1 MKLFEIPVERSNA
14 LPTIGHTTFRA
25 TWWTTNAVLAIAFI
39 SLFYSAGWEYSVR
52 QYLKGFSDA
61 VVPAAAAPE
70 QKVESILTWMRSG
83 APRPVATNPEEFSK
97 RDPEATLNYQQLL
110 AVCGT
115 ATNAFLNLSRSAG
128 LEARRLLLLNPERNA
143 KHVVA
148 EVHLD
153 GRWIIV
159 DPTYRVVMRNA
170 EGRLLTRKDLQNPV
184 NFAQATR
191 GVPGYPPSYD
201 YSSFAHVR
209 LARLPMQGL
218 GLRRALESLYPGWDE
233 AFDWSLLLER
243 ESFFVLVTSATLTLF
258 LMLLRAFL
266 GWYADQRLKI
276 PRFHLREH
284 FIRAGAAFFSTP
296 EIER

>member
-1 MKLFEIPVERSNA
+1 MPKTR
-14 LPTIGHTTFRA
+14 HTTFRA
-25 TWWTTNAVLAIAFI
+25 AWWTTNALLGLAFI
-39 SLFYSAGWEYSVR
+39 SLIYSAGWEYSLR

-61 VVPAAAAPE
+61 VVPAAASPE
-70 QKVESILTWMRSG
+70 QKVEFILSWMRSG
-83 APRPVATNPEEFSK
+83 APRTVALNPEELSK
-97 RDPEATLNYQQLL
+97 RDPEATLNYKQLL

-128 LEARRLLLLNPERNA
+128 LEARRLLLLNPQRNA

-148 EVHLD
+148 EVHL
-153 GRWIIV
+153 GGQWIIV
-159 DPTYRVVMRNA
+159 DPTYRVMMRDA
-170 EGRLLTRKDLQNPV
+170 QGHLLTRKDLQNPV
-184 NFAQATR
+184 KYAQAISA
-191 GVPGYPPSYD
+191 VPGYPPAYD

-218 GLRRALESLYPGWDE
+218 GLRRALDYLYPGWDE

-243 ESFFVLVTSATLTLF
+243 ESFFVFVTSATLTLL
-258 LMLLRAFL
+258 LMLWRTFL
-266 GWYADQRLKI
+266 GWYADRRLKI

-284 FIRAGAAFFSTP
+284 FIRAGAAFLSTP

>member
-1 MKLFEIPVERSNA
+1 
-14 LPTIGHTTFRA
+14 LPSPRHTTFRA
-25 TWWTTNAVLAIAFI
+25 AWWTTNAVLAIALVA
-39 SLFYSAGWEYSVR
+39 LFYSAGWEYSVR

-83 APRPVATNPEEFSK
+83 APRPVAANPEELSK
-97 RDPEATLNYQQLL
+97 RDPETTLNYQQLL
-110 AVCGT
+110 SVCGT

-128 LEARRLLLLNPERNA
+128 LEARRLLLLTPERSA

-153 GRWIIV
+153 GQWIIV
-159 DPTYRVVMRNA
+159 DPTYRIVMRDA
-170 EGRLLTRKDLQNPV
+170 QGRLLTRKDLQNPV
-184 NFAQATR
+184 NFAEATR
-191 GVPGYPPSYD
+191 GVPGYPSSYN
-201 YSSFAHVR
+201 YASYAHVR

-218 GLRRALESLYPGWDE
+218 GLRHALESLYPGWDE
-233 AFDWSLLLER
+233 AFDWSLILER
-243 ESFFVLVTSATLTLF
+243 ESFFVLISSATLTLV
-258 LMLLRAFL
+258 LLLLRAFL

-284 FIRAGAAFFSTP
+284 FIRAGAAFLSTP

>member
-1 MKLFEIPVERSNA
+1 
-14 LPTIGHTTFRA
+14 LPTTRHATFRA
-25 TWWTTNAVLAIAFI
+25 VWWATNLVLAVAFL
-39 SLFYSAGWEYSVR
+39 SLIYSAGWEYSVR
-52 QYLKGFSDA
+52 HYLKGFSDA
-61 VVPAAAAPE
+61 VIPAAAPPE
-70 QKVESILTWMRSG
+70 RKVEAILTWMRSG
-83 APRPVATNPEEFSK
+83 APRPLAANPDELSK

-128 LEARRLLLLNPERNA
+128 LEARRLLLLSPERNA

-148 EVHLD
+148 EVRLD
-153 GRWIIV
+153 DRWIIV
-159 DPTYRVVMRNA
+159 DPTYRIFMRDA
-170 EGRLLTRKDLQNPV
+170 QGHLLTRKDLQNPV
-184 NFAQATR
+184 LFAQATSV
-191 GVPGYPPSYD
+191 VPGYPPAYN
-201 YSSFAHVR
+201 YTSFAHVR

-218 GLRRALESLYPGWDE
+218 GLRRFLEFVSPGWDE

-243 ESFFVLVTSATLTLF
+243 ESFFVLICSGTITFMLL
-258 LMLLRAFL
+258 LLRAFL

-284 FIRAGAAFFSTP
+284 FIRAGAAFLSTP